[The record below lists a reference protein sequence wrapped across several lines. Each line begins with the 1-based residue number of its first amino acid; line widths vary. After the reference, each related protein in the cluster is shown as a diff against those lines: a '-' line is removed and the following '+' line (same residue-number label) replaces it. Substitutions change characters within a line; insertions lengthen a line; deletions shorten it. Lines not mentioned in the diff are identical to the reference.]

1 MADWLL
7 IPMCPTPNGR
17 LHIGHGA
24 GPYLRA
30 DAIARALRRT
40 GDTATVITGT
50 DAYENWVLAAV
61 PDDSTPEQTCRHYHA
76 GIKHDLDALGIELDH
91 WIDPFHDEHRYRYRY
106 LHEQL
111 LDKLRRRDAAHL
123 VPESIPVGADSGRAL
138 LGVWIAGSCPTCGA
152 PAGGNTCT
160 ACGDH
165 FHPDQLQQ
173 PRSRLTDETIRWE
186 RCKSWFA
193 RPTDPHSI
201 LEALGGTGL
210 ADRFLTAPRNY
221 LHHSDTRIRLS
232 QPGDWG
238 ITSTDLPAGHVLA
251 NTYYGYAL
259 YAGLLHARGDGNS
272 FDLDSPVTV
281 VGLFGSDNSI
291 AGLVAPHVL
300 AGPAGYKPF
309 DHTVVNHM
317 LHFDGRKCSTS
328 KQHGIWISDL
338 IDNTTITTDELRYSL
353 AHEPLDLRIGDITPA
368 ALITRI
374 NELGHWMTR
383 RLAPALHTLDETTP
397 VAVDHARVAQA
408 LDEQQHRLTPPHVD
422 LAAATNV
429 AKTWM
434 FSTNLPEADEIATWL
449 AGTALLTSP
458 ILPAVAAH
466 IWDALGYSERPM
478 QLGAIA
484 STLASHSPRQR
495 QIQCRTMDLTLTEI
509 TPFIRL
515 EDQHAVRDGP
525 VR

>member
-30 DAIARALRRT
+30 DVIARALRRT

-61 PDDSTPEQTCRHYHA
+61 TGDSTPEQICRHYHA
-76 GIKHDLDALGIELDH
+76 GIKHDLDALGIEFDH
-91 WIDPFHDEHRYRYRY
+91 WIDPLADEHRNRYRQ

-111 LDKLRRRDAAHL
+111 LDTLRRQGAAHL
-123 VPESIPVGADSGRAL
+123 EPESIPVGADSGRAM
-138 LGVWIAGSCPTCGA
+138 LGVWIAGRCPTCGA

-173 PRSRLTDETIRWE
+173 PRSRLTNEAIRWQ
-186 RCKSWFA
+186 RCDSWFA
-193 RPTDPHSI
+193 RPADPHSI
-201 LEALGGTGL
+201 LEALTNTGL
-210 ADRFLTAPRNY
+210 ADRFLTAPRNF
-221 LHHSDTRIRLS
+221 LHRADTRIRLS

-238 ITSTDLPAGHVLA
+238 ITSTDLPTGHVLA

-259 YAGLLHARGDGNS
+259 YAGLLHTSGHANS
-272 FDLDSPVTV
+272 LDLESPVTV

-300 AGPAGYKPF
+300 AEPAGYKPF

-317 LHFDGRKCSTS
+317 LHFDGAKCSTS

-338 IDNTTITTDELRYSL
+338 IDNTSVTADELRYSL

-368 ALITRI
+368 ALLMRI
-374 NELGHWMTR
+374 NELRQWMTR
-383 RLAPALHTLDETTP
+383 ILAPALRSLEEKTQVT
-397 VAVDHARVAQA
+397 VDHVRIGQA
-408 LDEQQHRLTPPHVD
+408 LDEQQCRLTPPHVD
-422 LAAATNV
+422 LAAATNF

-434 FSTNLPEADEIATWL
+434 LGTNPHEANEVATWL
-449 AGTALLTSP
+449 AGIALLTGP
-458 ILPAVAAH
+458 ILPTLAAH
-466 IWDALGYSERPM
+466 IWEALGYRDRPM
-478 QLGAIA
+478 QLGATITTSA
-484 STLASHSPRQR
+484 SDKPAMRPIH
-495 QIQCRTMDLTLTEI
+495 CRTKDLTLAEI
-509 TPFIRL
+509 APLVRL
-515 EDQHAVRDGP
+515 EGVAASDVL
-525 VR
+525 